1 MAFATADE
9 VEDGWRTLSQAEK
22 DRAAVLLDD
31 AAWWLK
37 VWFLDYGDIE
47 ALAANNAMLA
57 EGLKILSRSM
67 VRRAMT
73 SGAIEGAQ
81 STYQVMGPFSTQVA
95 FKNPDG
101 NLYITNSE
109 HDGILAVLGVNTS
122 GAVSMTGP
130 GL

>member
-9 VEDGWRTLSQAEK
+9 LEAGWRPLSPAEK
-22 DRAAVLLDD
+22 DRATVLLND

-37 VWFLDYGDIE
+37 IWFKSFGDLV
-47 ALAANNAMLA
+47 ALAAADVDLA
-57 EGLKILSRSM
+57 EGLNILSRSM

-73 SGAIEGAQ
+73 TGAIEGAQ
-81 STYQVMGPFSTQVA
+81 STYQVMGPFSSQIA

-101 NLYITNSE
+101 NLYIYDSE
-109 HDGILAVLGVNTS
+109 RDAIHAALGVNTS
-122 GAVSMTGP
+122 GAVSMSGP